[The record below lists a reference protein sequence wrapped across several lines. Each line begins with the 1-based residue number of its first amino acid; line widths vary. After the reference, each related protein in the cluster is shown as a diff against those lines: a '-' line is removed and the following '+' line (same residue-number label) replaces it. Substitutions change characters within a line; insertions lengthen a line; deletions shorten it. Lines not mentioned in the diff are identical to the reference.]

1 MLFGPNG
8 SVLLPGA
15 SDDVDRGVVFLRE
28 QVGRGLTT
36 FFLGRGSVGF
46 ALLVA
51 SPKRIPCAA
60 GVAIG
65 VELSTV
71 NLAALRNQ
79 VQELLG
85 EREAGVPSR
94 LTSDAAMLIESSAD
108 DIDAGFRYITGEVG
122 SNRTAFYLGRAPKG
136 YCLLVG
142 SPQCFDVGAG
152 IGIGC
157 GLSDAGL
164 RLLRSRIIELLHGK
178 RAADSF
184 GAV

>member
-8 SVLLPGA
+8 SALLPGA

-28 QVGRGLTT
+28 QVGRGLTS
-36 FFLGRGSVGF
+36 FFLGRGAVGF

-51 SPKRIPCAA
+51 SPKRFNLGA

-65 VELSTV
+65 VELSAV
-71 NLAALRNQ
+71 NLAALRND

-85 EREAGVPSR
+85 ERDAAEPSR
-94 LTSDAAMLIESSAD
+94 LTSDAAILIESAAD
-108 DIDAGFRYITGEVG
+108 DVDAGFRYITEQVG

-142 SPQCFDVGAG
+142 SPQCFDVGSG

-157 GLSDAGL
+157 GLSDVGL

-178 RAADSF
+178 RAAETF